1 MAGIITGQVAPSL
14 AHHDVLVATLSV
26 NPSAL
31 SSLTIIIAR
40 LALMSLGAFELLEIV
55 A

>member
-1 MAGIITGQVAPSL
+1 MAGFITGHAAPSL

-26 NPSAL
+26 IPSAL

-40 LALMSLGAFELLEIV
+40 LALMSLGAFVLLATV